1 MYYCD
6 SYIHATRSVLPDHS
20 FDRDKRQVN
29 EPMNYTNFFD
39 FNDKV
44 VLVSGA
50 SRGIGAAIAHGFAA
64 NGAEVLVSSRRREA
78 CQAVVDKIAA
88 TGGRATAY
96 ACHQGN
102 MEDIEQLFDAIRT
115 RYDRLDVLINCGAT
129 SPWFGPAAETP
140 ESAYDKTF
148 EVNLKGPFYMS
159 AKAIALMQRR
169 KSGAIVNIASING
182 ISAGRHR
189 CAYSMTKA
197 AMISMTGCYAAEYGA
212 EGIRVN
218 AIAPGL
224 IDTKLSSALT
234 RDPQKLSNYL
244 SEFAIPRIGQPDDIV
259 AGALYLASDAAAFTT
274 GITLTIDGG
283 VTI

>member
-1 MYYCD
+1 MYYCG
-6 SYIHATRSVLPDHS
+6 SEIHATCSVVPDHI
-20 FDRDKRQVN
+20 FDRDKHQVN
-29 EPMNYTNFFD
+29 KPMNYKNVFD
-39 FNDKV
+39 FSDKI

-78 CQAVVDKIAA
+78 CQAVVDEIAEN
-88 TGGRATAY
+88 GGRATAHG
-96 ACHQGN
+96 CHQGN
-102 MEDIEQLFDAIRT
+102 MEDIERLFDAIRS
-115 RYDRLDVLINCGAT
+115 RHGRLDVLVNCGAT
-129 SPWFGPAAETP
+129 SPWFGPAADTP

-148 EVNLKGPFYMS
+148 EVNLKGPFYMT
-159 AKAIALMQRR
+159 ANAVALMQPR

-197 AMISMTGCYAAEYGA
+197 AMISMTGCYASEYGA

-224 IDTKLSSALT
+224 IDTQLSSALT
-234 RDPQKLSNYL
+234 RDPQKLNNYL
-244 SEFAIPRIGQPDDIV
+244 SEFAIPRIGQPEDIV